1 MSVSRTSLSIDRDV
15 VDRAKPYL
23 RKDGYT
29 VSSFIRKVLWDYVEK
44 KESLKAPITIDSIE
58 ELR

>member
-1 MSVSRTSLSIDRDV
+1 MSVSRTSLSIDREV

-29 VSSFIRKVLWDYVEK
+29 VSSFIRKVLWEYVEG
-44 KESLKAPITIDSIE
+44 KESRKAPITIDE
-58 ELR
+58 VEGLR